1 MSRMALTAGLPS
13 AHCPHITHNVHAFH
27 THLHLPR
34 ITNEPDGSHRWVTFS
49 TSSGSPSGVQF
60 FEVDEAGTCVAE
72 SSHVLEG
79 VNLAFVHDLAV
90 TVNYYVIILGSVE
103 VGGWVGWAGR
113 RGEGP
118 IYPADVHGSDQEISW

>member
-1 MSRMALTAGLPS
+1 MKTASALPTHHS
-13 AHCPHITHNVHAFH
+13 ECPQFPHF
-27 THLHLPR
+27 HLPR

-60 FEVDEAGTCVAE
+60 FEVDEAGACVAE

-90 TVNYYVIILGSVE
+90 TENYYVIILGSVE
-103 VGGWVGWAGR
+103 VGGWVGWRGGGAKLPTYLDPIR
-113 RGEGP
+113 RSP
-118 IYPADVHGSDQEISW
+118 GSR